1 MFRPSIL
8 ERSKP
13 MKATINAT
21 RVIPSRIMCLALS
34 LVAMAALPL
43 RSQAAQ
49 ADKQV
54 PFSAA
59 FTTVFVSDGNP
70 PIAQITVLGE
80 GQVTPLG
87 KATAAT
93 TNQLVNLNTGES
105 TATYTYAAANGD
117 TVVVEEKFLSTF
129 NPTSGRVTFDG
140 TYVVTGGTGRFA
152 GATGSGTLSGSAVFT
167 GPNNGIG
174 SFTQLGTISSPVS
187 LK

>member
-21 RVIPSRIMCLALS
+21 RVIPRRIMCLALS
-34 LVAMAALPL
+34 LVAMSALAL

-49 ADKQV
+49 WDKQV
-54 PFSAA
+54 PFNAA
-59 FTTVFVSDGNP
+59 FTTVFVGEGNF
-70 PIAQITVLGE
+70 PIDRITVLGQ
-80 GQVTPLG
+80 GQAIPLG
-87 KATAAT
+87 TATAAT
-93 TNQLVNLNTGES
+93 TNQLVNLNTGEA
-105 TATYTYAAANGD
+105 TATYTFAAANAD
-117 TVVVEEKFLSTF
+117 TVVLEEKFLSTF
-129 NPTSGRVTFDG
+129 DPTSGRVTFDG
-140 TYVVTGGTGRFA
+140 TYVVKGGTGRFT

-174 SFTQLGTISSPVS
+174 SFTLLGTISSPGS

>member
-1 MFRPSIL
+1 
-8 ERSKP
+8 

-21 RVIPSRIMCLALS
+21 RVITSRIMCLALS